1 MTTQMH
7 APSARPTTRSARLRR
22 LVAVGSLAPLL
33 ALAACSGDEPI
44 TTQGRAASQTAEG
57 STAPAAGSTDT
68 SSTSSATNTPTAKP
82 SATTTALKV
91 VINDPQL
98 GHFVTPTKLVRN
110 VPWPAGNP
118 VGEQNFEI
126 IALEVQLKAGT
137 RYSADL
143 APWMLSITTDKTK
156 FATATTEFGTLLGP
170 PLATALRGK
179 TTTGWVYFKVDRGS
193 GSAVSLHV
201 NRPEYKV
208 STTGK
213 TIPRRLFTAHLSN

>member
-1 MTTQMH
+1 MTTQTH
-7 APSARPTTRSARLRR
+7 APSARPTTRPARLRR

-44 TTQGRAASQTAEG
+44 TSQGRAATGAATAASTAETTASE
-57 STAPAAGSTDT
+57 STTT
-68 SSTSSATNTPTAKP
+68 TPTTTAKP
-82 SATTTALKV
+82 TATTSPLKV

-98 GHFVTPTKLVRN
+98 GHFITPTKLVRN

-118 VGEQNFEI
+118 VSEENFEI
-126 IALEVQLKAGT
+126 VALEVQLKAGT

-143 APWMLSITTDKTK
+143 APWMLSVTTDKTK

-213 TIPRRLFTAHLSN
+213 TIPRRLFTAHLSS